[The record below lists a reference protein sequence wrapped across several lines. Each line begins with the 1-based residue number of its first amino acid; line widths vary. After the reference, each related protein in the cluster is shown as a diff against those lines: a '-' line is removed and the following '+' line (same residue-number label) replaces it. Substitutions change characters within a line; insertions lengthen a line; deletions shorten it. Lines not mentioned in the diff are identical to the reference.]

1 MIHRIPSFL
10 TIRRS
15 VPFPTPYLHSILW
28 DGPAF
33 TVLAFLSS
41 LYPGESIREKS
52 GIGQNDTWV
61 MVAIAVTI
69 EGTNPDVIRH
79 FITLEIA
86 ADCPIRNN
94 WIASASPS

>member
-1 MIHRIPSFL
+1 MNSNDSEDSIILNYAKISFFD
-10 TIRRS
+10 S

-52 GIGQNDTWV
+52 GIGQ
-61 MVAIAVTI
+61 TI
-69 EGTNPDVIRH
+69 HESWLQSRSQSK
-79 FITLEIA
+79 E
-86 ADCPIRNN
+86 PILM
-94 WIASASPS
+94 